1 MIRSRCASGNAEV
14 PANFYALSPSTPQ
27 PAPQA
32 PTSRSP
38 DIDHDRR
45 SSTPIAEPTSPHRTR
60 HRISRNGHHR
70 DTFTRDTFP
79 TADCQ
84 QPSMESPDQEQHSS
98 PERPF
103 CEMPERVLS
112 QPDTDS
118 PARHREGN
126 RMLLH
131 YIELISEYQDT
142 RRSEDV
148 GAPSSDTPQQD
159 TPDMPPPPELVQ
171 SIKSAGDDLPACDAV
186 IVQNLQAL
194 SQQTGRDAIL
204 YAGAFRHRD
213 RGLSPAT
220 PSSTKTTSP
229 PRRHSQRAQPA
240 GRVPRPEP
248 ELPPPASWSP
258 HQGAVQHHT
267 AEGSPVPTGRQS
279 SVGPDPAQ
287 PRRHPAGH
295 PSYRQSR
302 QRPL

>member
-38 DIDHDRR
+38 DIDHDCR
-45 SSTPIAEPTSPHRTR
+45 SSTPIAGPTSPHRTR
-60 HRISRNGHHR
+60 HRISRNTRQR

-84 QPSMESPDQEQHSS
+84 QPGMESPDQEQHSS

-103 CEMPERVLS
+103 REMPERVSS

-118 PARHREGN
+118 PARHRERY

-148 GAPSSDTPQQD
+148 GAPSSDTDTPQQD
-159 TPDMPPPPELVQ
+159 TPDLPPPPGTGPVNPE
-171 SIKSAGDDLPACDAV
+171 PAAATCP
-186 IVQNLQAL
+186 
-194 SQQTGRDAIL
+194 
-204 YAGAFRHRD
+204 
-213 RGLSPAT
+213 PAT
-220 PSSTKTTSP
+220 PSSTKTISAPSATFS
-229 PRRHSQRAQPA
+229 A
-240 GRVPRPEP
+240 G
-248 ELPPPASWSP
+248 S
-258 HQGAVQHHT
+258 
-267 AEGSPVPTGRQS
+267 TGRTS
-279 SVGPDPAQ
+279 SPT
-287 PRRHPAGH
+287 RT
-295 PSYRQSR
+295 
-302 QRPL
+302 